1 MNKPRGPLAH
11 LSLPTFQSTSKRPWP
26 LFVYMESAMTS
37 FYLMLLASY
46 LIGAIPTGVV
56 LTKLVGASDIRNA
69 GSGNIGATNVYRVAG
84 KKLGIMTLVGD
95 ALKGAVPVLI
105 AINILALTDI
115 QVGAVAAAAF
125 IGHCYPVYLG
135 FKGGK
140 GVATALGVF
149 LVLSPLSVL
158 GAFAIFALLLWKW
171 RYVSL
176 GSISAAA
183 AIPLLVYF
191 IEGNRAMVGTTMF
204 ISLVVI
210 IRHHQNIQRL
220 LNGTENRFKA

>member
-1 MNKPRGPLAH
+1 
-11 LSLPTFQSTSKRPWP
+11 
-26 LFVYMESAMTS
+26 MTS

>member
-1 MNKPRGPLAH
+1 
-11 LSLPTFQSTSKRPWP
+11 
-26 LFVYMESAMTS
+26 MTS
-37 FYLMLLASY
+37 FYFMLIAAY

-56 LTKLVGASDIRNA
+56 LTRMFGGTDIRNS

-84 KKLGIMTLVGD
+84 KKLGVLTLIGD

-105 AINILALTDI
+105 AMKLLALGDA

-140 GVATALGVF
+140 GVATALGIF
-149 LVLSPLSVL
+149 LVLSPLAVL
-158 GAFAIFALLLWKW
+158 GAFIIFSLLLWKW

-176 GSISAAA
+176 GSITAAA
-183 AIPLLVYF
+183 AIPLLIYLNGGSPSL
-191 IEGNRAMVGTTMF
+191 ITTTLF

-210 IRHHQNIQRL
+210 LRHHQNIQRL
-220 LNGTENRFKA
+220 LNGSENRFKA